1 MIKDPALF
9 KKFEDSFIRKEGKLP
24 FDRSLKLFTS
34 MWDEGLKLGVLP
46 PKDPLEGID
55 VDIRIAK
62 VLNSCSKKPFPE

>member
-9 KKFEDSFIRKEGKLP
+9 KKFEDSFIRKKRKLP

-62 VLNSCSKKPFPE
+62 VLNSCSKKPFPG